1 MLHEEISGRKKGK
14 PRGRPFP
21 KNNNRGKPK
30 LDLLAPSGH
39 ETCDERGSI
48 AAAHQSAIV
57 EPKNTDES
65 ILYELPSLIM
75 NAMDKTLK
83 ENMETPKKEE
93 EPKDLELVEN
103 IEFTDGLNKIEIRFS
118 KRHNRMFRIQI
129 FLNGETEIRPVTY
142 TGASTGHSYWNLL
155 KKCLNK

>member
-1 MLHEEISGRKKGK
+1 MAHREHSEKRKAK

-21 KNNNRGKPK
+21 KNNRRGKPK
-30 LDLLAPSGH
+30 IDVLATSGH

-48 AAAHQSAIV
+48 APAHQSDIV
-57 EPKNTDES
+57 EPKNTDKS
-65 ILYELPSLIM
+65 ILYELPRLIV
-75 NAMDKTLK
+75 NVMDKTLK
-83 ENMETPKKEE
+83 ENMETPKEE
-93 EPKDLELVEN
+93 EPKALELVEKL
-103 IEFTDGLNKIEIRFS
+103 EFTDGLNKIEIRFS